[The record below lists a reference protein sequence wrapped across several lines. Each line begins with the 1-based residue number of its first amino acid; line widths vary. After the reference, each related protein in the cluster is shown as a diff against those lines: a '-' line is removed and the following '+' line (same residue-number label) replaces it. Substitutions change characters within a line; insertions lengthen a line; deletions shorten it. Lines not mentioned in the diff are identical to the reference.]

1 MPWLVYDKTK
11 NYKKNIFISVIFI
24 SVMLD
29 SMTSNVKSLACH
41 SSKAALANKH
51 ENVNFSQKH
60 KLRIRQPVPAELV
73 ILTSDKVGHS
83 CHELSEAITH
93 HHDELKCLQSTRTEK
108 HGYTVLLQIDGC
120 LSVSASQCGVQLLID
135 FGYVDGLKRK
145 HHQS

>member
-1 MPWLVYDKTK
+1 MTK
-11 NYKKNIFISVIFI
+11 PRIIKKHFYFSHFYF
-24 SVMLD
+24 STTLD

-60 KLRIRQPVPAELV
+60 KLRIRQPVPAELA